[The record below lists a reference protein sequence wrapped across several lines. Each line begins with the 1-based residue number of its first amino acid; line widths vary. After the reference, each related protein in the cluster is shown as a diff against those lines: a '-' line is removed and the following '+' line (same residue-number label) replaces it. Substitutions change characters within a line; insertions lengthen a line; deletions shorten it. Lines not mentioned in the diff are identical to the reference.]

1 MGMETIARADD
12 GRSRIEESN
21 PKKCK
26 FEDVDGFNKEEE
38 GASSSS
44 LSEENLK
51 KKGKFDYVE
60 DFNKQ
65 GPELGSSGD
74 DPKKECEEKE
84 DIDGKEK
91 EKEKEDKDV
100 AEKFR
105 KFSDGEVEKM
115 EVEPHEYAVEQTEE
129 EKRYYESPE
138 YNTTSDVIK
147 KEVEEG
153 SWEFHCMTEKE
164 HEIYRKEVEESE
176 GFDVP
181 LLPGAI
187 CPGRLCRI
195 NFKWKEEAIFVA
207 KISKLALIYYNK
219 KHGTDYVFKCI
230 EKANH
235 AVTSVKTYYITFKAT
250 SASRSDLANTF
261 QAMVHRGVAN
271 TEVMKCR
278 IKSGTKLNSSNVNP
292 EKGGEGKDVDEKEEN
307 LEEEDD
313 NSELEEDDNSE
324 LEEEENYVLEKL
336 RKFGDE
342 EVEKMEVEPH
352 ECKVEP
358 TEEEKKYYE
367 SPEYN
372 NRSAELK
379 RNIEEGSWEYHYM
392 TKKEHEIYVE
402 EVTKSKGF
410 DIPLLPGAI
419 CPGKLCRINFKRSPE
434 TTFVVKVSKLALIYY
449 NKKHGT
455 DYVFKCIEKAN
466 HAVTAVKTY
475 YITFKATSAANS
487 DCVITF
493 QAMVHQ
499 GVIDTEIMKCR
510 IKP

>member
-12 GRSRIEESN
+12 GRSRIEELN
-21 PKKCK
+21 AKKCK
-26 FEDVDGFNKEEE
+26 FEDVDRFNKEEE

-60 DFNKQ
+60 DFNIQ
-65 GPELGSSGD
+65 GVELGSSGA
-74 DPKKECEEKE
+74 DPKKEGEGKE
-84 DIDGKEK
+84 DADEK
-91 EKEKEDKDV
+91 EKEKEDDDV

-105 KFSDGEVEKM
+105 KFSDEEVEKM

-129 EKRYYESPE
+129 EKKYYESPE

-164 HEIYRKEVEESE
+164 HEIYRKKVEESE

-187 CPGRLCRI
+187 CPGRLGRI
-195 NFKWKEEAIFVA
+195 NFKWKEEAICVA
-207 KISKLALIYYNK
+207 KVSKLALIYYNK

-250 SASRSDLANTF
+250 SAARSDLANTF
-261 QAMVHRGVAN
+261 QAMVHRGVGN

-278 IKSGTKLNSSNVNP
+278 IKSGTKLNSSDVDP
-292 EKGGEGKDVDEKEEN
+292 GKGGEEKEDVDEKEEEN
-307 LEEEDD
+307 
-313 NSELEEDDNSE
+313 LEEDDDSE
-324 LEEEENYVLEKL
+324 IEEEEDYVLEKL

-352 ECKVEP
+352 EYKVEP

-367 SPEYN
+367 SLEYK
-372 NRSAELK
+372 NRSCDIK
-379 RNIEEGSWEYHYM
+379 RNVEEGSWEYHYM
-392 TKKEHEIYVE
+392 TDKEREIYVE
-402 EVTKSKGF
+402 EVSKSKGF
-410 DIPLLPGAI
+410 DVPLLPGAI
-419 CPGKLCRINFKRSPE
+419 CPGKLCRINFKWMRE
-434 TTFVVKVSKLALIYY
+434 AILVAKLSKLALIYY

-487 DCVITF
+487 DRANTF
-493 QAMVHQ
+493 QAMVHE
-499 GVIDTEIMKCR
+499 GVIDTEVGSTKSLAISTYL
-510 IKP
+510 